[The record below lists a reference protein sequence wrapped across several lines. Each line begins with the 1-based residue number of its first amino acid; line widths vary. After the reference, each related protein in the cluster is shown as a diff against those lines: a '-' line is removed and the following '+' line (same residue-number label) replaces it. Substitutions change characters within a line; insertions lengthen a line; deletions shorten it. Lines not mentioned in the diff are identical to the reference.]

1 MEHLKKAVAQWEL
14 ANEKYKKDTQQH
26 SQRISSVLRTFWAL
40 DMSKNA
46 DNIKSSIA
54 IVGMFK
60 ISISNS
66 KITIQRVLFKKLN
79 DPCWKIPTNSTN
91 SWQPSIKNL
100 PTF

>member
-54 IVGMFK
+54 IVGMSLKYRFQIVK
-60 ISISNS
+60 SLFREFYS
-66 KITIQRVLFKKLN
+66 KN
-79 DPCWKIPTNSTN
+79 
-91 SWQPSIKNL
+91 
-100 PTF
+100 